1 MSVKDVNYLYWF
13 FLFVI
18 GRTTH
23 LPELNCTIHFSSHVA
38 SLLRFSVK
46 MLLSIERVRYAIV
59 SSVNRLNVPR
69 LIPVELRICMMS
81 DISPSMTTHC
91 VLPERKPFV
100 HAFVFSLSPYW
111 SSVWIKRLQVTL
123 PRPARSPWWGSLC
136 DVHCQC
142 SLWCRRWT
150 PLGALIESRMTIVF

>member
-1 MSVKDVNYLYWF
+1 MFQVLSVKDVICLYWF

-23 LPELNCTIHFSSHVA
+23 LPELNCIIHFSSNVA
-38 SLLRFSVK
+38 SLLMFSFKV
-46 MLLSIERVRYAIV
+46 LLSIERVRYAMV

-81 DISPSMTTHC
+81 DISSSMTTHC

-100 HAFVFSLSPYW
+100 HAFVFPLSPY
-111 SSVWIKRLQVTL
+111 
-123 PRPARSPWWGSLC
+123 
-136 DVHCQC
+136 
-142 SLWCRRWT
+142 
-150 PLGALIESRMTIVF
+150 